1 MSWIRKVTAACLVAF
16 VATVVLGGLTAQAQ
30 DKGVEGIK
38 KRGKLVVGTAS
49 GYYPFE
55 MVDKKNDLV
64 GFDVDVA
71 KAIAKEMGVQ
81 VEFQNYAFSGL
92 VPALQAN
99 KIDLVIAGMT
109 ITDKRK
115 EVVDF
120 SDTYFVS
127 GQALLVHKSVPNV
140 KKPEDLDK
148 KEYTIAVSMGT
159 TADQTAT
166 RIFKNATVKKFEGS
180 ALAGL
185 ELISG
190 KAQAVVHE
198 TPWVAIYNRMNPQ
211 VTYPVL
217 EPFTTENLGIAVP
230 KGNPDV
236 VAWLNTF
243 LKKYKDGGEYKKAYA
258 YWFVDMPWWDAVP
271 PKK

>member
-1 MSWIRKVTAACLVAF
+1 MSWIRKVTAACLMAF
-16 VATVVLGGLTAQAQ
+16 VVTVVLGGFAVQAQ

-55 MVDKKNDLV
+55 MVDKKNELV

-99 KIDLVIAGMT
+99 KIDVVIAGMT

-140 KKPEDLDK
+140 KKPEDLTK
-148 KEYTIAVSMGT
+148 RNTPSPCRWGRRPTRRRPVSSR
-159 TADQTAT
+159 T
-166 RIFKNATVKKFEGS
+166 R
-180 ALAGL
+180 
-185 ELISG
+185 
-190 KAQAVVHE
+190 
-198 TPWVAIYNRMNPQ
+198 R
-211 VTYPVL
+211 
-217 EPFTTENLGIAVP
+217 
-230 KGNPDV
+230 
-236 VAWLNTF
+236 
-243 LKKYKDGGEYKKAYA
+243 
-258 YWFVDMPWWDAVP
+258 
-271 PKK
+271 